1 MTEILIPEFVK
12 GLLIFLRIVGFLFV
26 VPIFS
31 NMSIPTQIKLVLA
44 LAFTYII
51 FFMVDDYNFDFN
63 ENLILLAFTGFKE
76 VISGILMGF
85 VVLILFE
92 GIAYAGFLISFD
104 IGLSISEAFDI
115 TSESTTNI
123 IGLAL
128 NILAMLIFLLIDGHH
143 YLLKALAY
151 SFKVIPLGNY
161 SINEPVI
168 NLLIKYSSAIFILA
182 VKIASP
188 VMVSFFLVHLAAG
201 IIARISPQLNI
212 FFVLQPLKIGM
223 GFALFVILIPLY
235 TYFLRDLLK
244 SYENILLEFVK
255 SMVS

>member
-12 GLLIFLRIVGFLFV
+12 GLLIFLRIVGFIFV

-31 NMSIPTQIKLVLA
+31 NNSIPSQIKLILS

-51 FFMVDDYNFDFN
+51 FFMVDDYNFNFYD
-63 ENLILLAFTGFKE
+63 NLLLLAFTGFKE
-76 VISGILMGF
+76 VLSGILMGF
-85 VVLILFE
+85 VVLLLFE
-92 GIAYAGFLISFD
+92 GIVYAGLLIGFD
-104 IGLSISEAFDI
+104 MGLGISEAFDI
-115 TSESTTNI
+115 TTESTSNI

-168 NLLIKYSSAIFILA
+168 TLLIKYSSAIFLLA

-188 VMVSFFLVHLAAG
+188 IMVSFFLVHLAAG

-255 SMVS
+255 NMVS

>member
-1 MTEILIPEFVK
+1 MTDILIPEFVK
-12 GLLIFLRIVGFLFV
+12 GLLIFLRIIGFLLV

-31 NMSIPTQIKLVLA
+31 NRSIPTIVKMVLS
-44 LAFTYII
+44 LAITYIV
-51 FFMVDDYNFDFN
+51 FFMVDDYNFDFH
-63 ENLILLAFTGFKE
+63 ENLIMLAFTGFKE
-76 VISGILMGF
+76 VLSGILMGF
-85 VVLILFE
+85 FVLLLFE
-92 GIAYAGFLISFD
+92 GIVYAGLLIGFD
-104 IGLSISEAFDI
+104 MGLSISEAFDI
-115 TSESTTNI
+115 TTETTSNI
-123 IGLAL
+123 MGLAL

-143 YLLKALAY
+143 YLLKAIAF

-161 SINEPVI
+161 SINEPII

-188 VMVSFFLVHLAAG
+188 IMVSFFLVHLAAG

-223 GFALFVILIPLY
+223 GFALFIILIPLY

-255 SMVS
+255 TMVS